1 MNRTLFALG
10 LLLCATPALAQST
23 AEAFQGVLE
32 RTAASPTR
40 TVTFFEGLGGLP
52 DGVVEGDA
60 VQAALEAADVPPEG
74 LLGAFLD
81 GLERV
86 EKSGSKVILHRGEEV
101 TVNTGSGF
109 VQLGKTVEMK
119 VKAADSTH
127 SQLTGLDGAKAGR
140 SAGSLFPIRKLGL
153 SVDAA
158 NVTTAKLNVGYALL
172 NKTVEI
178 VLAKKPPTAG
188 LTASLAD

>member
-1 MNRTLFALG
+1 MNRTLLAFG
-10 LLLCATPALAQST
+10 LLLCATSALAQSP
-23 AEAFQGVLE
+23 ADAFKGVLE

-40 TVTFFEGLGGLP
+40 TVTFFEGLEQLP
-52 DGVVEGDA
+52 EGVVERDA
-60 VQAALEAADVPPEG
+60 VQAALEAADVPSEG

-86 EKSGSKVILHRGEEV
+86 EKKGKKIVLHRSEEV

-119 VKAADSTH
+119 VKAADSKHT
-127 SQLTGLDGAKAGR
+127 QLTGLDGAQAGR

-153 SVDAA
+153 AVDAA
-158 NVTTAKLNVGYALL
+158 NVTTAKLNVGYALF
-172 NKTVEI
+172 NKSVEI

-188 LTASLAD
+188 LVGSLTD